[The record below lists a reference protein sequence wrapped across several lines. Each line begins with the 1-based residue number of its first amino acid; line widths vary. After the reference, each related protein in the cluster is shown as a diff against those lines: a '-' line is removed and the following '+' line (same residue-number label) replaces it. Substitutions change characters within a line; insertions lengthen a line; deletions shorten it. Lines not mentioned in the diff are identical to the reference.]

1 MTPRMQEISQ
11 LDRVVHEPARLAIML
26 ILGGVGEADFLYLQR
41 EGGFTQGNL
50 SGHLAKLEE
59 AGYVEI
65 EKKFKGKVPLT
76 VCSLTGKG
84 KAAFTEYANRMLGLL
99 QSSGASGSPQP

>member
-1 MTPRMQEISQ
+1 VTERIQQISQ
-11 LDRVVHEPARLAIML
+11 LNRVVHEPARLAILL
-26 ILGGVGEADFLYLQR
+26 ILDGAGEADFLYLQR

-59 AGYVEI
+59 AGYVAI

-76 VCSLTGKG
+76 VCGLTGKG
-84 KAAFTEYANRMLGLL
+84 QVALREYTHRMNEILKAPE
-99 QSSGASGSPQP
+99 